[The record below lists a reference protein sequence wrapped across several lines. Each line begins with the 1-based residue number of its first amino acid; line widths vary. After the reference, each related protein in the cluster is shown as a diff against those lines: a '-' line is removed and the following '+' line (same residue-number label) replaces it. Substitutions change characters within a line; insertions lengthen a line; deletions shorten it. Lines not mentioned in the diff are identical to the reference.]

1 MVPKPTRTNHTFL
14 HKNAQ
19 CSIVVAYII
28 YYGERPAIFDKKI
41 EKKMTAWQDFMPN
54 HLHKLFLESFL
65 CNIFETFPQNDTKI
79 RVYKKQ
85 KQST

>member
-1 MVPKPTRTNHTFL
+1 
-14 HKNAQ
+14 
-19 CSIVVAYII
+19 
-28 YYGERPAIFDKKI
+28 
-41 EKKMTAWQDFMPN
+41 MTAWQDFMPN

-65 CNIFETFPQNDTKI
+65 CNIFETFQNDTKI